1 MGRKNKKIIQFLLA
15 AAVAA
20 IPLSAQNDGQKENMV
35 RLLQGKSIQ
44 IITDEDGKSY
54 RKAVDATFLHNDT
67 YLLCDTAY
75 WRVDENTINAKGNVQ
90 LMQEGTVLT
99 SETLDYYVDDDLAQF
114 RGGVVQLLDKENN
127 TLRTRYLDY
136 NTADS
141 VATFFQ
147 GASMKDKDGQIIES
161 IDGTYNSK
169 AKLFTFSGDVN
180 MFTDSV
186 FIKTSILEYH
196 TDTEKA
202 VFGAPTDFW
211 KDENM
216 LSAQRGWYDR
226 GSETFFFT
234 GKVHATSQNKETWSD
249 SLFYYRNL
257 NNVLL
262 LGNAQMQDS
271 THRTSALAEYMY
283 YEDSL
288 ARITMRRKAAVAV
301 VSEENEKT
309 DTIYFGADTLIYYS
323 LRKCDIPESEIRNAQ
338 TRLSDILTDP
348 VGEYRKKAAEEA
360 AKKAEEA
367 AKQKELEERGGA
379 AVPSADKAKGKGAGK
394 MEDDGFKQAP
404 MAKQTQQEATVDST
418 LMAAP
423 ADTTVAAAAPADST
437 IAAAAPADSSIAAA
451 APADSVAKVQE
462 PPKDTTKVGFA
473 IGLGNVRIFRSDIQV
488 RCDSMHYSDLDSI
501 ARFYKDPIVWNE
513 ENRQFFSDSLAVL
526 IKESRADRAS
536 LMSEAFVVTQ
546 EDSLLYDQI
555 KGAEIIAFFD
565 TTSTLRR
572 FDALGGATTLFYL
585 EENGKLA
592 TVNKVE
598 CKMLSGNF
606 KEGKLDRMHYYDQP
620 KNDAYPVVQFPK
632 EDRYFKGFRW
642 NPELRPTGKKDI
654 TTLEVRPSERAA
666 YAKRPKAVYVQ
677 TDIYFPGY
685 MKSVYASIDARKEA
699 ERLAEQRRK
708 REKQMHTLD
717 SLALK
722 DSLAIADSLDL
733 KDSLALKDSTAL
745 KDGLALRGGAALKDT
760 TALAD
765 SLSAAVADSLQNL
778 PKTREQLR
786 EERRLAR
793 QKAKEARIAAREARW
808 AELDRRDAEK
818 AELKRQKELKRKREK
833 TRRALIAQQKQDLKD
848 QQTLQ
853 RYIEYYQKKK
863 AKEDGKVSGEI
874 PALRRSGHPVERGVT
889 EPAEHKQTAQL
900 AEPALQ

>member
-1 MGRKNKKIIQFLLA
+1 MGRKSQKIIPFLFA

-20 IPLSAQNDGQKENMV
+20 IPISAQNDGRKENMV
-35 RLLQGKSIQ
+35 RLLQGKSVQ
-44 IITDEDGKSY
+44 IITDEEGRTY

-67 YLLCDTAY
+67 YLICDTAY
-75 WRVDENTINAKGNVQ
+75 WRVDDNIINAKGNVQ

-127 TLRTRYLDY
+127 TLRTRFLDY

-141 VATFFQ
+141 IAVFFQ

-186 FIKTSILEYH
+186 FIKTTVLDYH
-196 TDTEKA
+196 TDTERA
-202 VFGAPTDFW
+202 VFSAPTDFW
-211 KDENM
+211 KDDNM
-216 LSAQRGWYDR
+216 LSAEKGWYDR

-234 GKVHATSQNKETWSD
+234 GKVHATSQNQETWSD
-249 SLFYYRNL
+249 SLYYYRNL

-271 THRTSALAEYMY
+271 THRTSALAEYIY

-288 ARITMRRKAAVAV
+288 AQVTMRRKAAVAV
-301 VSEENEKT
+301 VTEENEKT
-309 DTIYFGADTLIYYS
+309 DTLYFGADTLIYYT
-323 LRKCDIPESEIRNAQ
+323 LRMCDIPESEIRNAQ

-367 AKQKELEERGGA
+367 AKRKEMEERGGA
-379 AVPSADKAKGKGAGK
+379 VVPGGDKAPARGLGKGLG
-394 MEDDGFKQAP
+394 DDEFNEAP
-404 MAKQTQQEATVDST
+404 MVKPKKEE
-418 LMAAP
+418 
-423 ADTTVAAAAPADST
+423 APADST
-437 IAAAAPADSSIAAA
+437 ALKAPADSAAMKSPA
-451 APADSVAKVQE
+451 DSTALKAPADSTLTTAPADSVAAAPE

-473 IGLGNVRIFRSDIQV
+473 IGLGNVRIFRSDLQV
-488 RCDSMHYSDLDSI
+488 RCDSMRYCDLDSI
-501 ARFYKDPIVWNE
+501 ARFYKDPIIWNE

-526 IKESRADRAS
+526 VKESRADRAS

-565 TTSTLRR
+565 TTSALKR

-606 KEGKLDRMHYYDQP
+606 KDGKLDRMHYYDQP

-642 NPELRPTGKKDI
+642 NPELRPTGKEDI
-654 TTLEVRPSERAA
+654 TTLQVRPSERAE
-666 YAKRPKAVYVQ
+666 YAKKPKAVYKQ

-685 MKSVYASIDARKEA
+685 MKGVYASIDARREA
-699 ERLAEQRRK
+699 ERRAAQRKKHEEQMQKLDSLA
-708 REKQMHTLD
+708 LSD

-722 DSLAIADSLDL
+722 DSLALADSTAIKDSLAHS
-733 KDSLALKDSTAL
+733 DSLALKDSTAL
-745 KDGLALRGGAALKDT
+745 SDSLAVAA
-760 TALAD
+760 AD
-765 SLSAAVADSLQNL
+765 SLKNL
-778 PKTREQLR
+778 PKTKQQLR
-786 EERRLAR
+786 EERRQGR
-793 QKAKEARIAAREARW
+793 QKAREARIAAREARW
-808 AELDRRDAEK
+808 AELDRKDAEK

-848 QQTLQ
+848 EQTLQ
-853 RYIEYYQKKK
+853 HYIEYYQKKK

-874 PALRRSGHPVERGVT
+874 PAIRRSGHPVERGVP
-889 EPAEHKQTAQL
+889 EPAEHQQTAEL
-900 AEPALQ
+900 AETAVQ

>member
-1 MGRKNKKIIQFLLA
+1 
-15 AAVAA
+15 
-20 IPLSAQNDGQKENMV
+20 MV
-35 RLLQGKSIQ
+35 RLLQGKSVQ
-44 IITDEDGKSY
+44 IITDEEGRTY

-67 YLLCDTAY
+67 YLICDTAY
-75 WRVDENTINAKGNVQ
+75 WRVDDNIINAKGNVQ

-127 TLRTRYLDY
+127 TLRTRFLDY

-141 VATFFQ
+141 IAVFFQ

-186 FIKTSILEYH
+186 FIKTTVLDYH
-196 TDTEKA
+196 TDTERA
-202 VFGAPTDFW
+202 VFSAPTDFW
-211 KDENM
+211 KDDNM
-216 LSAQRGWYDR
+216 LSAEKGWYDR

-234 GKVHATSQNKETWSD
+234 GKVHATSQNQETWSD
-249 SLFYYRNL
+249 SLYYYRNL

-271 THRTSALAEYMY
+271 THRTSALAEYIY

-288 ARITMRRKAAVAV
+288 AQVTMRRKAAVAV
-301 VSEENEKT
+301 VTEENEKT
-309 DTIYFGADTLIYYS
+309 DTLYFGADTLIYYT
-323 LRKCDIPESEIRNAQ
+323 LRMCDIPESEIRNAQ

-367 AKQKELEERGGA
+367 AKRKEMEERGGA
-379 AVPSADKAKGKGAGK
+379 VVPGGDKAPARGLGKGLG
-394 MEDDGFKQAP
+394 DDEFNEAP
-404 MAKQTQQEATVDST
+404 MVKPKKEE
-418 LMAAP
+418 
-423 ADTTVAAAAPADST
+423 APADST
-437 IAAAAPADSSIAAA
+437 ALKAPADSAAMKSPA
-451 APADSVAKVQE
+451 DSTALKAPADSTLTTAPADSVAAAPE

-473 IGLGNVRIFRSDIQV
+473 IGLGNVRIFRSDLQV
-488 RCDSMHYSDLDSI
+488 RCDSMRYCDLDSI
-501 ARFYKDPIVWNE
+501 ARFYKDPIIWNE

-526 IKESRADRAS
+526 VKESRADRAS

-565 TTSTLRR
+565 TTSALKR

-642 NPELRPTGKKDI
+642 NPELRPTGKEDI
-654 TTLEVRPSERAA
+654 TTLQVRPSERAE
-666 YAKRPKAVYVQ
+666 YAKKPKAVYKQ

-685 MKSVYASIDARKEA
+685 MKGVYASIDARREA
-699 ERLAEQRRK
+699 ERRAAQRKKHEEQMQKLDSLA
-708 REKQMHTLD
+708 LSD

-722 DSLAIADSLDL
+722 DSLALADSTAIKDSLAHS
-733 KDSLALKDSTAL
+733 DSLALKDSTAL
-745 KDGLALRGGAALKDT
+745 SDSLAVAA
-760 TALAD
+760 AD
-765 SLSAAVADSLQNL
+765 SLKNL
-778 PKTREQLR
+778 PKTKQQLR
-786 EERRLAR
+786 EERRQAR
-793 QKAKEARIAAREARW
+793 QKAREARIAAREARW
-808 AELDRRDAEK
+808 AELDRKDAEK

-848 QQTLQ
+848 EQTLQ
-853 RYIEYYQKKK
+853 HYIEYYQKKK

-874 PALRRSGHPVERGVT
+874 PAIRRSGHPVERGVP
-889 EPAEHKQTAQL
+889 EPAEHQQTAEL
-900 AEPALQ
+900 AETAVQ

>member
-1 MGRKNKKIIQFLLA
+1 MGRKSQKIIPFLFA

-20 IPLSAQNDGQKENMV
+20 IPISAQNDGRKENMV
-35 RLLQGKSIQ
+35 RLLQGKSVQ
-44 IITDEDGKSY
+44 IITDEEGRTY

-67 YLLCDTAY
+67 YLICDTAY
-75 WRVDENTINAKGNVQ
+75 WRVDDNIINAKGNVQ

-127 TLRTRYLDY
+127 TLRTRFLDY

-141 VATFFQ
+141 IAVFFQ

-186 FIKTSILEYH
+186 FIKTTVLDYH
-196 TDTEKA
+196 TDTERA
-202 VFGAPTDFW
+202 VFSAPTDFW
-211 KDENM
+211 KDDNM
-216 LSAQRGWYDR
+216 LSAEKGWYDR

-234 GKVHATSQNKETWSD
+234 GKVHATSQNQETWSD
-249 SLFYYRNL
+249 SLYYYRNL

-262 LGNAQMQDS
+262 LGNSQMQDS
-271 THRTSALAEYMY
+271 THRTSALAEYIY

-288 ARITMRRKAAVAV
+288 AQVTMRRKAAVAV
-301 VSEENEKT
+301 VTEENEKT
-309 DTIYFGADTLIYYS
+309 DTLYFGADTLIYYT
-323 LRKCDIPESEIRNAQ
+323 LRMCDIPESEIRNAQ

-367 AKQKELEERGGA
+367 AKRKEMEERGGA
-379 AVPSADKAKGKGAGK
+379 VVPGGDKAPARGLGKGLGDN
-394 MEDDGFKQAP
+394 EFNEAP
-404 MAKQTQQEATVDST
+404 MVKPKKEE
-418 LMAAP
+418 
-423 ADTTVAAAAPADST
+423 APADST
-437 IAAAAPADSSIAAA
+437 ALKAPADSAAMKSPA
-451 APADSVAKVQE
+451 DSTALKAPADSTLTTAPADSVAAAPE

-473 IGLGNVRIFRSDIQV
+473 IGLGNVRIFRSDLQV
-488 RCDSMHYSDLDSI
+488 RCDSMRYCDLDSI
-501 ARFYKDPIVWNE
+501 ARFYKDPIIWNE

-526 IKESRADRAS
+526 VKESRADRAS

-565 TTSTLRR
+565 TTSALKR

-606 KEGKLDRMHYYDQP
+606 KDGKLDRMHYYDQP

-642 NPELRPTGKKDI
+642 NPELRPTGKEDI
-654 TTLEVRPSERAA
+654 TTLQVRPSERAE
-666 YAKRPKAVYVQ
+666 YAKKPKAVYKQ

-685 MKSVYASIDARKEA
+685 MKGVYASIDARREA
-699 ERLAEQRRK
+699 ERRAAQRKKHEEQMQKLDSLA
-708 REKQMHTLD
+708 LSD

-722 DSLAIADSLDL
+722 DSLALADSTAIKDSLAHS
-733 KDSLALKDSTAL
+733 DSLALKDSTAL
-745 KDGLALRGGAALKDT
+745 SDSLAVAA
-760 TALAD
+760 AD
-765 SLSAAVADSLQNL
+765 SLKNL
-778 PKTREQLR
+778 PKTRQQLR
-786 EERRLAR
+786 EERRAAR
-793 QKAKEARIAAREARW
+793 QKAREARIAAREARW
-808 AELDRRDAEK
+808 AEMDRKDAEK

-848 QQTLQ
+848 EETLQ
-853 RYIEYYQKKK
+853 HYIEYYQKKK

-874 PALRRSGHPVERGVT
+874 PAIRRSGHPVERGVP
-889 EPAEHKQTAQL
+889 EPAEHQQTAEL
-900 AEPALQ
+900 AETAVQ